1 MYIWRKFVGE
11 FGVSLVMH
19 VQVGYKYVQV
29 GYKYIQVGYKY
40 VQVWLCMCTFVR
52 VFGAS
57 PSLI

>member
-11 FGVSLVMH
+11 FGVSLVM
-19 VQVGYKYVQV
+19 YVQV
-29 GYKYIQVGYKY
+29 GYKYAQVGYKY
-40 VQVWLCMCTFVR
+40 VPVWLCMCTFVR